1 MRKRAAVTG
10 IAVLGLGLAAALVL
24 RVRPDAESTAPPD
37 DAAAREAEPEA
48 SGSAA
53 DLVNKDADAARAE
66 PPLAPADAVA
76 VAVARPAAEE
86 RAPLPGEAP
95 TTPMT
100 KLLADLQSNASLA
113 RTGPPPLPIPSEMI
127 EGERAFSVEPI
138 DAAWA
143 PGAEANLLAKFA
155 QMQGLKLIDL
165 RVECR
170 STMCRVELSQPPAA
184 PGERPPSFSG
194 LLDSVGLT
202 PRWIMLLVD
211 PSGGPLKSFGYLW
224 RDGFAPPAPGQPHD
238 AN

>member
-1 MRKRAAVTG
+1 MRKTAAVTG

-53 DLVNKDADAARAE
+53 DLVNKDADAPRAE
-66 PPLAPADAVA
+66 PPPADA

-95 TTPMT
+95 ATPMT
-100 KLLADLQSNASLA
+100 KLLTDLQSNVIVG
-113 RTGPPPLPIPSEMI
+113 RTGPPPIPIPSEMI

-143 PGAEANLLAKFA
+143 PGAEADILAKFA

-170 STMCRVELSQPPAA
+170 STMCRVELSQPSAA
-184 PGERPPSFSG
+184 SGERPPSFSS
-194 LLDSVGLT
+194 LLDSLGLKT
-202 PRWIMLLVD
+202 RWIMGVVD
-211 PSGGPLKSFGYLW
+211 PSGAALKSFAYLW
-224 RDGFAPPAPGQPHD
+224 RDGFAPRPPGQSHD